1 MPPTAVA
8 DEPDQMAPMAP
19 GADSSQLDD
28 GTEDAAES
36 DQIKKFE
43 ADQKRP
49 TDVKSVIEQMADD
62 RDYVHTQANLPNT
75 PGGVATNYI
84 LRYQWIHGSQ
94 IYAKDPSISVRQRR
108 RLGVLVPAIQQ
119 ILTDFG
125 KTVEYIVQHCANEAE
140 LRPIVD
146 GMIQDTDTTGI
157 VFLKVNWMEDLGR
170 DPTGTFRPNDLS
182 SQVRTLTRLR
192 DEYEAGKFQDTD
204 ARMAEMKELAKCIQ
218 DEMEAEHWRQ
228 VAYPSKRP
236 QVGPDGQPVMTDQGI
251 PVLDDVPYPE
261 GQDPRRLRWDGVPTP
276 PQITE
281 LPKYRGFVFD
291 VFDAEDVGWDWTIT
305 RPELLHRGSH
315 MDTRVWMT
323 PEKIREDF
331 GISVNDATDYLPTTE
346 TVARRDTPKRL
357 ANSSVAKEDAET
369 GERDG
374 LLAVWERQMAD
385 GYVYTWVK
393 GAKKFLRKVKN
404 DIATSSRF
412 NVFPLYFNRVT
423 GRVLP
428 VSNVTLGRPLQDEIN
443 TVRTH
448 KRQAKRAAYNRYIA
462 NKDLFT
468 DAEKRK
474 LEKCPPEGVIFINKH
489 MEDIKAGFMPINGRF
504 DPAVHDVG
512 EEKQELSISQ
522 NMSVAS
528 LGQTK
533 GGSDSATEAAIA
545 NQSSDTMAQRHR
557 SMLEAFLQRIFT
569 HMSEVLIQAL
579 PEDNAK
585 AIAGPG
591 AVWPMAD
598 REALWNHLEVD
609 IEAGSTG
616 KPDQQKRLE
625 SLKASVEIGNM
636 MGVGQNPMR
645 PGWNVLNGMRKLA
658 DINDWREDPADL
670 LMMPPPLPPMPAQD
684 GTPSAPGPGGGPAP
698 GGAPQLPM
706 QPPGPPGP
714 PEQHHAPQMTNP
726 NHMAGAHAPGMP
738 Q

>member
-1 MPPTAVA
+1 MIAPPA
-8 DEPDQMAPMAP
+8 DEMEPAAEAQTELPAQE
-19 GADSSQLDD
+19 GV
-28 GTEDAAES
+28 EDAAES

-43 ADQKRP
+43 SDQKRP
-49 TDVKSVIEQMADD
+49 TDVKTVIEQMADD
-62 RDYVHTQANLPNT
+62 RDYVHTQANLPDT
-75 PGGVATNYI
+75 PGGVATNYL

-94 IYAKDPSISVRQRR
+94 IYAKDPSIAVRQKR

-119 ILTDFG
+119 LLDDFG
-125 KTVEYIVQHCANEAE
+125 KTVEYIVQHCADEGE

-157 VFLKVNWMEDLGR
+157 VFLKVNWIEDLGR

-182 SQVRTLTRLR
+182 AQVKTLTRLR
-192 DEYEAGKFQDTD
+192 DEYAAGKFQDTD
-204 ARMAEMKELAKCIQ
+204 ARMAEMQELAKCIQ
-218 DEMEAEHWRQ
+218 AEMEAEHWRQ
-228 VAYPSKRP
+228 IAYPSKRQQINP
-236 QVGPDGQPVMTDQGI
+236 QTGQPEMSDIGL
-251 PVLDDVPYPE
+251 PVLQDVPYPE

-281 LPKYRGFVFD
+281 LPKFRGFVFD

-305 RPELLHRGSH
+305 RPELLHRGAH

-323 PEKIREDF
+323 GEKIREEF
-331 GISVNDATDYLPTTE
+331 GLSVEGSLDYLPATE
-346 TVARRDTPKRL
+346 AVARRDSPKRR

-369 GERDG
+369 AERDG
-374 LLAVWERQMAD
+374 LLAVWERQTAD

-393 GAKKFLRKVKN
+393 GAKKFLRKVKR
-404 DIATSSRF
+404 DITTSSRF
-412 NVFPLYFNRVT
+412 NVFALYFNRVS

-428 VSNVTLGRPLQDEIN
+428 VSNVSLGRPLQDEIN

-448 KRQAKRAAYNRYIA
+448 KRQAKRAAYNRYVA
-462 NKDLFT
+462 QKGLFT
-468 DAEKRK
+468 DAERRK
-474 LEKCPPEGVIFINKH
+474 LERCPPEGVVFIDKPID
-489 MEDIKAGFMPINGRF
+489 DIKKGLMPINGQF
-504 DPAVHDVG
+504 NQSVHDVG
-512 EEKQELSISQ
+512 EEKQELAVSQ

-533 GGSDSATEAAIA
+533 GGADTATEASIA
-545 NQSSDTMAQRHR
+545 NQSSDTMAARHR
-557 SMLEAFLQRIFT
+557 SILESFLQKIFT

-616 KPDQQKRLE
+616 KPDQQKRSE
-625 SLKASVEIGNM
+625 SFHQAVETGQM
-636 MGVGQNPMR
+636 MGIGMNPMA
-645 PGWNVLNGMRKLA
+645 PQWNYEAMLRKLA
-658 DINDWREDPADL
+658 DINDWREDPL
-670 LMMPPPLPPMPAQD
+670 SLIQMPPSMPMMAPPGAEGAPPA
-684 GTPSAPGPGGGPAP
+684 GGPGPGAGG
-698 GGAPQLPM
+698 PQLPM

-714 PEQHHAPQMTNP
+714 PEMAPPAPQMTNP
-726 NHMAGAHAPGMP
+726 NHMAGAHPPGMA
-738 Q
+738 